1 MRGHRGSYYAESAAS
16 LLSAAAY
23 SLGHGG
29 HDAQKTMSIVASA
42 LYAARVMSKTD
53 FTANWGNWHWPIA
66 AIALG
71 TYLGG
76 WRIVH
81 TMGSKITS

>member
-1 MRGHRGSYYAESAAS
+1 MTPK
-16 LLSAAAY
+16 
-23 SLGHGG
+23 
-29 HDAQKTMSIVASA
+29 KTMSIVASA

-53 FTANWGNWHWPIA
+53 FTANWGNWHWPIILVAHA